1 MTEKRAGRK
10 SSARVALVAALA
22 GVALA
27 ACGGVEEGA
36 PQEELGSTSDSLEVG
51 TLADTTPPTFVD
63 FPNETVTLLYC
74 IPHTWFRV
82 GDNVGVTSVTASRGG
97 TFCYTSSQTGAPPG
111 QRDCI
116 FGVDAWSE
124 PILVELSSVVT
135 LRDAAGNSASRTLKY
150 MVYPF
155 DCPGGP

>member
-1 MTEKRAGRK
+1 MTEKRSDRR
-10 SSARVALVAALA
+10 SSARVVLVAVLA

-27 ACGGVEEGA
+27 ACGGVKEGA
-36 PQEELGSTSDSLEVG
+36 PQELGSASDSLEVG
-51 TLADTTPPTFVD
+51 TLADTTPPAFVS
-63 FPNETVTLLYC
+63 FPSETVTLFYC
-74 IPHTWFRV
+74 TSFTSFRV
-82 GDNVGVTSVTASRGG
+82 GDNVGVTSVSVSRGG
-97 TFCYTSSQTGAPPG
+97 SFCYTSSQTGAPAG

-135 LRDAAGNSASRTLKY
+135 IRDAAGNSTSRTLKY
-150 MVYPF
+150 MVYPL